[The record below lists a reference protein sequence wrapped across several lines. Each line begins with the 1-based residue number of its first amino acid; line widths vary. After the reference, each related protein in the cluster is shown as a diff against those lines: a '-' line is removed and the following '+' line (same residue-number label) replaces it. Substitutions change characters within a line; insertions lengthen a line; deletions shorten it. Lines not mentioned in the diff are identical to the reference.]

1 MQMPS
6 DSNRAPVAPKI
17 SHSEKVDRHE
27 AESEDVDLGVDIDTS
42 GVLEGVD
49 GAEDGAEAMGN
60 VSEAKENLGEHR
72 QATGGKFQQ
81 FQQQMTDEEAEELKK
96 KLLQSPPTSRMMVKE
111 VRKKIHHEILE
122 LQKTAREA
130 KSNGAYRDLTASVA
144 KIRELR
150 GILGKMFHATA
161 EAIKNVW
168 LKVVYGIV

>member
-6 DSNRAPVAPKI
+6 DTNRAPEAPKL
-17 SHSEKVDRHE
+17 SHSEKKDRHE
-27 AESEDVDLGVDIDTS
+27 SHSEDVDLGVGVDAS
-42 GVLEGVD
+42 GILEGVD

-60 VSEAKENLGEHR
+60 VSEAKEGIGESR

-81 FQQQMTDEEAEELKK
+81 FQKNLTDEEAEELKK
-96 KLLQSPPTSRMMVKE
+96 KLLQSPPTSKMMVRE
-111 VRKKIHHEILE
+111 VRKKIHNEIVE

-130 KSNGAYRDLTASVA
+130 ESKGAYRELTTSVA

-150 GILGKMFHATA
+150 GILGQMFHATA
-161 EAIKNVW
+161 EVIKNIW